1 MHIYINHELI
11 ESLKLLDC
19 FFIFSQVSSTLCAD
33 IPNKLE
39 VFLVDD
45 NGRDTQSSGL
55 MLLENIDDINGIYQF
70 EWHVLLN
77 NNTFYQIFIISHSI
91 LGQAISEPFILS
103 RLIHHQSIMI
113 LPISF

>member
-1 MHIYINHELI
+1 M
-11 ESLKLLDC
+11 SLLHS
-19 FFIFSQVSSTLCAD
+19 IQVYSTLCADD

-55 MLLENIDDINGIYQF
+55 ILWEDIDDINGTYQF

-103 RLIHHQSIMI
+103 KLIHY
-113 LPISF
+113 